1 MSRDPERNPMQ
12 WNTSKN
18 AGFSS
23 ASPEDLWL
31 PITDHTDY
39 LHINVEV
46 SVFIAIISRRPP
58 MSKTSGLQIRVCI
71 GQLFSLFL
79 ILNICFW
86 LSKDL
91 SQ

>member
-12 WNTSKN
+12 WNISKN

-39 LHINVEV
+39 LNINVEASVTNDV
-46 SVFIAIISRRPP
+46 SQCVKFPS
-58 MSKTSGLQIRVCI
+58 M
-71 GQLFSLFL
+71 
-79 ILNICFW
+79 
-86 LSKDL
+86 
-91 SQ
+91 

>member
-12 WNTSKN
+12 WNSSKN

-46 SVFIAIISRRPP
+46 SV
-58 MSKTSGLQIRVCI
+58 TNNV
-71 GQLFSLFL
+71 
-79 ILNICFW
+79 
-86 LSKDL
+86 
-91 SQ
+91 SQCVTFPSI